1 MEDSVMRSQKKHARK
16 EILEVIRKGPDGKF
30 KPVDLSLEGVNK
42 WRTSVGLPPLTQLPQ

>member
-1 MEDSVMRSQKKHARK
+1 MRSQKKHARKEIRK